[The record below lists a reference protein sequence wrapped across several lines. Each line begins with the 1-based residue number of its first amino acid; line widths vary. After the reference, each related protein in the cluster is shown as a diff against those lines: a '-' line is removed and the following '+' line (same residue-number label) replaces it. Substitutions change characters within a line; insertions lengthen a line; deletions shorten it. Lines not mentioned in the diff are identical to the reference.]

1 MANKTSEDY
10 ENERNKRAMAAGSI
24 LDYVFGAVFII
35 IGIVWFVKFRAETLM
50 IAFGAIAILYGIWK
64 IYKGYR
70 KSSV

>member
-1 MANKTSEDY
+1 
-10 ENERNKRAMAAGSI
+10 MAAGSI

-35 IGIVWFVKFRAETLM
+35 IGIVCFVKFRAETLM